1 MADLRG
7 SEQDL
12 VPAAAEIVPPRYRH
26 PGDVVLLIG
35 SAVWLLVALGVAL
48 IAGAELLGH
57 RAAVVPGTEP
67 GSTVGRVLVGLVQ
80 VIAVLAPVVV
90 VAALLVVRRFRLLAS
105 LIVAAVAAGAAWT
118 ALSRLA
124 GTDRPADLLANRATG
139 SLISTAAWPG
149 VAWFAGAV
157 AVTLVAGSWLSLS
170 WRRVVWLVLAVA
182 AASELIAGV
191 ALPMELVLAFAV
203 GSLVGA
209 GVLVVFGAPDHRIG
223 ERGIAEALAAAGI
236 PVRTVRPAEEAGKG
250 SRPFVAT
257 LRDGQ
262 RRFVKV
268 LGRDERHADL
278 LYRGYRLAW
287 LRGVGD
293 TRPAASLKQAVE
305 HQALVGMTAERAG
318 VRVPH
323 VHRIAVAADGSAMLI
338 MDLVTGQAFERAA
351 ADDVTDEL
359 LRAVWQEVERLHS
372 AGIAHRSLRTA
383 NLMVGESR
391 LPWIVDFS
399 FSELVATER
408 QMALDR
414 AELLASLAVVVGPDR
429 AATTA
434 AAVLGDGH
442 LASAVPL
449 LQPLALSH
457 ATRRAVGGQGDL
469 LSRTRAAAAAASSA
483 PPSALPR
490 LQRVRPRTLLMIAA
504 AAGAFYFVLPQLA
517 QVSGSWRA
525 FQSADWAWVPLILVL
540 SFLTYVA
547 SGISLLGTLAQR
559 LPFGP
564 TLLTQWAS
572 SFVNRVSPANVGG
585 MALNARFL
593 QKCGVDPGSSVAA
606 IGLNAAGWRHRP
618 CRPAGRLLRMVEHR
632 ADRSLQAAVLEQAPA
647 RSGSPGGGR
656 GRGDRHPMGTTGR
669 AVPGRQRRAFRA
681 GEPAPGRPQPP
692 QAHPSVRRLDGPDA
706 RLHRGLR
713 CRGTGLR
720 RRHQLRQDRHG
731 VPGGIPDRGRG
742 SHSWRS
748 RAAGGGADR
757 RSHRLRHA
765 QRPGGFGRAH
775 LPAGHILAPRAPRVA
790 VIAPATRVGLR
801 MTLTDEVTA

>member
-1 MADLRG
+1 MGDLRG
-7 SEQDL
+7 SERDL
-12 VPAAAEIVPPRYRH
+12 VPATAAEIVPPRYRH

-80 VIAVLAPVVV
+80 VIAVLAPVMV

-105 LIVAAVAAGAAWT
+105 LIVAAVAAGAVWM

-124 GTDRPADLLANRATG
+124 GTDRPPDLLANRTTG

-149 VAWFAGAV
+149 VGWFAGAV
-157 AVTLVAGSWLSLS
+157 AVTVVGGSWLSLS

-182 AASELIAGV
+182 AAAELIAGV

-236 PVRTVRPAEEAGKG
+236 PVLAVRPAEEAGKG

-338 MDLVTGQAFERAA
+338 MDLVTGQTFERAA
-351 ADDVTDEL
+351 ADDVTDDVTDEL
-359 LRAVWQEVERLHS
+359 LRRVWQEVERLHS

-434 AAVLGDGH
+434 AAVLRDGH

-457 ATRRAVGGQGDL
+457 ATRRAVSGQGDL

-483 PPSALPR
+483 PPTALPR

-572 SFVNRVSPANVGG
+572 SFVNRVTPANVGG

-606 IGLNAAGWRHRP
+606 IGLNALAGGIVH
-618 CRPAGRLLRMVEHR
+618 
-632 ADRSLQAAVLEQAPA
+632 AVLLVVFFAW
-647 RSGSPGGGR
+647 SS
-656 GRGDRHPMGTTGR
+656 
-669 AVPGRQRRAFRA
+669 
-681 GEPAPGRPQPP
+681 
-692 QAHPSVRRLDGPDA
+692 
-706 RLHRGLR
+706 
-713 CRGTGLR
+713 TGLT
-720 RRHQLRQDRHG
+720 
-731 VPGGIPDRGRG
+731 
-742 SHSWRS
+742 
-748 RAAGGGADR
+748 GA
-757 RSHRLRHA
+757 
-765 QRPGGFGRAH
+765 FK
-775 LPAGHILAPRAPRVA
+775 LPSSSKLLFALAVLVAVVGA
-790 VIAPATRVGLR
+790 VIATRWGRRVVLSRVVSGVRSALGNLRQVARSPLKLTLLFGGSTAVTLAYIAAFAAAVQAFGDGISFAKIGTVYLAGSLIAAAAPTPGGLGPLEAALIAGLTGFAMPSGPAVSAVLTYRLATYWLPVLPGWLSLR
-801 MTLTDEVTA
+801 LLQRWDYV

>member
-7 SEQDL
+7 SERDL
-12 VPAAAEIVPPRYRH
+12 VPARAEEIIPPRYRH
-26 PGDVVLLIG
+26 PRDVVLLIG

-57 RAAVVPGTEP
+57 RAAVVPATEP

-105 LIVAAVAAGAAWT
+105 LIVAAVAAAAAWT

-124 GTDRPADLLANRATG
+124 GTDRPPDLLANRTTG

-157 AVTLVAGSWLSLS
+157 AVTLVGGSWLSLS

-223 ERGIAEALAAAGI
+223 ERGIAEALATAGI
-236 PVRTVRPAEEAGKG
+236 PVLTVRPAEEAGKG

-338 MDLVTGQAFERAA
+338 MDLVNGQTFERAT

-359 LRAVWQEVERLHS
+359 LRQVWQEVERLHS

-414 AELLASLAVVVGPDR
+414 AELLASLAVAVGPDR

-606 IGLNAAGWRHRP
+606 IGLNALAGGIVH
-618 CRPAGRLLRMVEHR
+618 
-632 ADRSLQAAVLEQAPA
+632 AVLLVVFFAWSSTA
-647 RSGSPGGGR
+647 L
-656 GRGDRHPMGTTGR
+656 TGAFKLPSSSKLLLAL
-669 AVPGRQRRAFRA
+669 AVLVAVVG
-681 GEPAPGRPQPP
+681 
-692 QAHPSVRRLDGPDA
+692 
-706 RLHRGLR
+706 
-713 CRGTGLR
+713 
-720 RRHQLRQDRHG
+720 
-731 VPGGIPDRGRG
+731 
-742 SHSWRS
+742 
-748 RAAGGGADR
+748 
-757 RSHRLRHA
+757 
-765 QRPGGFGRAH
+765 
-775 LPAGHILAPRAPRVA
+775 A
-790 VIAPATRVGLR
+790 VIATRWGRRVVLSRVVSGVRSALRNLRQVARSPLKLTLLFGGSTAVTLAYIAAFAAAVQAFGDGISFAKIGTVYLAGSLIAAAAPTPGGLGPLEAALIAGLTGFGMPSGPAVSAVLTYRLATYWLPVLPGWLSLR
-801 MTLTDEVTA
+801 LLQRWDYV

>member
-7 SEQDL
+7 SERDL

-48 IAGAELLGH
+48 IAEAELLGH

-157 AVTLVAGSWLSLS
+157 AVTLVGGSWLSLS

-182 AASELIAGV
+182 AVSELIAGV

-236 PVRTVRPAEEAGKG
+236 PVRTVRPAEAAGKG

-359 LRAVWQEVERLHS
+359 LRQVWQEVERLHS

-434 AAVLGDGH
+434 AAVMGDGH

-525 FQSADWAWVPLILVL
+525 FQSADWAWVPLILVM

-606 IGLNAAGWRHRP
+606 IGLNAVAGGIVH
-618 CRPAGRLLRMVEHR
+618 
-632 ADRSLQAAVLEQAPA
+632 AVLLVVFFAWSSTA
-647 RSGSPGGGR
+647 L
-656 GRGDRHPMGTTGR
+656 TGAFKLPSSSKLLLAL
-669 AVPGRQRRAFRA
+669 AVLVAVVG
-681 GEPAPGRPQPP
+681 
-692 QAHPSVRRLDGPDA
+692 
-706 RLHRGLR
+706 
-713 CRGTGLR
+713 
-720 RRHQLRQDRHG
+720 
-731 VPGGIPDRGRG
+731 
-742 SHSWRS
+742 
-748 RAAGGGADR
+748 
-757 RSHRLRHA
+757 
-765 QRPGGFGRAH
+765 
-775 LPAGHILAPRAPRVA
+775 A
-790 VIAPATRVGLR
+790 VIATRWGRRVVLSRVVSGVRSALGNLRQVARSPLKLTLLFGGSTALTLAYIAAFAAAVQAFGDGISFAKIGTVYLAGSLIAAAAPTPGGLGPLEAALIAGLTGFGMPSGPAVSAVLTYRLATYWLPVLPGWLSLR
-801 MTLTDEVTA
+801 LLQGWDYV